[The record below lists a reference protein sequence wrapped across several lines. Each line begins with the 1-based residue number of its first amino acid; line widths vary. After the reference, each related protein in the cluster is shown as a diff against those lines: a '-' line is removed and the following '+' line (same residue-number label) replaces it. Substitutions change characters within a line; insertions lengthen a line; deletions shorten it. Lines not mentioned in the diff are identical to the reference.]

1 MATQDCRVE
10 LRCYRCLALASGRQG
25 PGGRT
30 PRSGDWSPHS
40 SGEIVAMGAAEE
52 IDVSEYEGSLLA
64 LTLRNQPISAHQ
76 LLKIFERS
84 PVSSL
89 NRSKGNVYPLIRR
102 LKNRKLLATQAPT
115 EGRSKEH
122 LVCTEKGERAVRK
135 WVNDVHSDHILLN
148 DPLRTRIISFS
159 LLNRNEQID
168 NVQSMVATQM
178 DFIEKYNAAIS
189 IPFQEMVYSNTMKAL
204 SSRMTW
210 LSEIRKYI
218 HSLGD

>member
-1 MATQDCRVE
+1 
-10 LRCYRCLALASGRQG
+10 
-25 PGGRT
+25 
-30 PRSGDWSPHS
+30 
-40 SGEIVAMGAAEE
+40 MGAADE

-102 LKNRKLLATQAPT
+102 LKNRKLLATQTPT

-122 LVCTEKGERAVRK
+122 LVCTEMGKRAVHR
-135 WVNDVHSDHILLN
+135 WVKDVHSDHILLN

-159 LLNRNEQID
+159 LLNKNEQIEWID
-168 NVQSMVATQM
+168 NIQSMVAQQM
-178 DFIEKYNAAIS
+178 DFIENYNAAIS

-210 LSEIRKYI
+210 LNEIRKYI
-218 HSLGD
+218 HTLGD